1 MSYCIDY
8 GKILFLLNI
17 VFLLPNVTASIFR
30 AEGDVKR
37 ATKPLML
44 TAILNM
50 ILDPIFIYFFNL
62 GIFGASVATILAS
75 LIGFIWMLYWI
86 YIKKDTYFKFKIQY
100 YKRNLEIYKKIL
112 IVSLPASFEEIIFS
126 IVAIVFNYLIIM
138 TAGVNEVASFTIAWR
153 YISIIFLPCMAIG
166 IATITVSGIAYGAK
180 NVKNFDITIKYS
192 TILSFIIT
200 LIISAIFFIFAYP
213 LCELFSF
220 QSGNIELVTR
230 SSQILQLLVFYN
242 VLIPFGA
249 TAAYTYQ
256 GIGSGFK
263 SLGLT
268 VLRELILS
276 MFFAYLLGIILNM
289 GVFGV
294 YLGSIIGMNIGSA
307 IGFMFILLF
316 NKKFKKEV
324 ENLQIT
330 PHK

>member
-1 MSYCIDY
+1 MQQWKRLSLQNWLEV
-8 GKILFLLNI
+8 KLW
-17 VFLLPNVTASIFR
+17 VFFCIFR
-30 AEGDVKR
+30 D
-37 ATKPLML
+37 
-44 TAILNM
+44 
-50 ILDPIFIYFFNL
+50 FF
-62 GIFGASVATILAS
+62 
-75 LIGFIWMLYWI
+75 
-86 YIKKDTYFKFKIQY
+86 
-100 YKRNLEIYKKIL
+100 
-112 IVSLPASFEEIIFS
+112 
-126 IVAIVFNYLIIM
+126 
-138 TAGVNEVASFTIAWR
+138 
-153 YISIIFLPCMAIG
+153 C
-166 IATITVSGIAYGAK
+166 
-180 NVKNFDITIKYS
+180 
-192 TILSFIIT
+192 
-200 LIISAIFFIFAYP
+200 
-213 LCELFSF
+213 
-220 QSGNIELVTR
+220 NIELVTR
-230 SSQILQLLVFYN
+230 SSQILQILVFYN

-330 PHK
+330 PHKWQKI